1 MNDHDNSTHPTG
13 GHDDGRTLEDVLVGA
28 LSGRSGQARPGAGS
42 IRDVR
47 LRARHRARRRMAVGG
62 GMIVAVGALGVAFV
76 GRNDDTGPRLVTG
89 DGAGTPYGAGG
100 SGSTGPWEC
109 TGLLGTSTGAGLVP
123 APSPTTTSPRYDGAI
138 TTTTVIGDGAITTT
152 TVIGDGTVMTTLP
165 HNDDLTT
172 TSIIGGGTVTI
183 TSSLFDVVSS
193 SLPVGDDAVSSTTVP
208 AGVESTP
215 WGTTVGPDITYTLQ
229 SCTLV
234 GTVDPT
240 LDSAAAA
247 AAAAAK
253 LATLQAQEA
262 ALRAKLAQQ
271 GIDTTI
277 PFTDAPGTT
286 VTATFD
292 PGDTVPAFN
301 DPGATVPA
309 IRVDDTTAAS
319 G

>member
-13 GHDDGRTLEDVLVGA
+13 GHDDARTLEDVLVGA

-47 LRARHRARRRMAVGG
+47 LRARHRARRRTAVGG

-89 DGAGTPYGAGG
+89 DGAGTPYGAGS

-123 APSPTTTSPRYDGAI
+123 APTPTTSNF
-138 TTTTVIGDGAITTT
+138 
-152 TVIGDGTVMTTLP
+152 GDGTVMTTMP

-215 WGTTVGPDITYTLQ
+215 WGTTVSSDITYTLQ

-247 AAAAAK
+247 AK

-262 ALRAKLAQQ
+262 ALRAELAQQ

>member
-1 MNDHDNSTHPTG
+1 MSDHDNSTHPTG

-47 LRARHRARRRMAVGG
+47 LRARHRARRRTAVGG

-89 DGAGTPYGAGG
+89 DGAGTPYGAGS

-123 APSPTTTSPRYDGAI
+123 APTPTTTSPTYDGAI
-138 TTTTVIGDGAITTT
+138 TTTTTVIGDGAIT
-152 TVIGDGTVMTTLP
+152 
-165 HNDDLTT
+165 
-172 TSIIGGGTVTI
+172 
-183 TSSLFDVVSS
+183 

-215 WGTTVGPDITYTLQ
+215 WGTTVSSDITYTMQ

-247 AAAAAK
+247 AAAK

-262 ALRAKLAQQ
+262 ALRAELAQQ
-271 GIDTTI
+271 GIETTI